1 MKVKT
6 LITFDIQQQEIWGK
20 GLRNRRNANFILLA
34 QIPDTGILYAA
45 TIESELSERYKKNQ
59 HEMVEKI
66 TLVKGKENKKKFLQ
80 VKLTNGEELNLKNE
94 DYFLLIHA
102 PNQETGDEDYVLVF
116 NMPEMLGEGAHY
128 QVFLSDAESGNAIGL
143 FWLLKEFIPLDEG
156 GMMAS

>member
-1 MKVKT
+1 MA
-6 LITFDIQQQEIWGK
+6 K
-20 GLRNRRNANFILLA
+20 GLEIGEMQILFYLHKY
-34 QIPDTGILYAA
+34 QTLESYTQLRLKVNYQSGI
-45 TIESELSERYKKNQ
+45 KKNQ

-156 GMMAS
+156 GTMAS

>member
-6 LITFDIQQQEIWGK
+6 LITFDIQQQEICGK

-66 TLVKGKENKKKFLQ
+66 T
-80 VKLTNGEELNLKNE
+80 
-94 DYFLLIHA
+94 
-102 PNQETGDEDYVLVF
+102 
-116 NMPEMLGEGAHY
+116 
-128 QVFLSDAESGNAIGL
+128 
-143 FWLLKEFIPLDEG
+143 
-156 GMMAS
+156 